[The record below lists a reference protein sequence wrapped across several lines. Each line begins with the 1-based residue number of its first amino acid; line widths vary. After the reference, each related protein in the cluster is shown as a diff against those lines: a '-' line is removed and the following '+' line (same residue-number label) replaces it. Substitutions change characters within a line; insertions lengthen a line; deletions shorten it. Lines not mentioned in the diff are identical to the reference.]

1 MTLSMRPMQMALQ
14 AVAAGKAALS
24 EKPIATTADAAQA
37 YISRYR
43 AMPKPVAPWL
53 IGENFR
59 FQSVVA
65 HAANI
70 VSTRLGKVHKIEHV
84 CDVAYPKKT
93 TCDAPPHHLLLIP
106 ASPTFQEA
114 AHT

>member
-1 MTLSMRPMQMALQ
+1 MTVQMALQ

-24 EKPIATTADAAQA
+24 EKPVATTPEAAQG
-37 YISRYR
+37 YIKQYR
-43 AMPKPVAPWL
+43 AMPAPPPWFV
-53 IGENFR
+53 GENFR